1 MRMTKEELPVLIE
14 DGPASVRATDWAG
27 HRAIYVTLPGG
38 FDLTPLVKGLPDD
51 RCQAPLWGYMLKGR
65 MRVVYTDGSEETIRG
80 GDLYYMAPGKTVIV
94 EDDVELVQFG
104 PPEAYDETIEAILR
118 NAEEA
123 AAQAG

>member
-1 MRMTKEELPVLIE
+1 
-14 DGPASVRATDWAG
+14 
-27 HRAIYVTLPGG
+27 
-38 FDLTPLVKGLPDD
+38 
-51 RCQAPLWGYMLKGR
+51 
-65 MRVVYTDGSEETIRG
+65 MRVLYTDGTEETIRA